1 MNVSVQAGG
10 MLSFIQMNSGLK
22 STQEKVQRQQKCAS
36 QVDFFEKQKDNLKN
50 MECSSLEDIARKLE
64 MFHPYEDQ
72 IAAAKQQYN
81 NSQMMH
87 ILDEAEEI
95 GEKIAEEAEKTAPK
109 TEEERR
115 EDRIEEACGTEE
127 ESKGMLTEIMDEITE
142 VMEEVEEELE
152 EELNQELQ
160 ENQNEEMDKLQE
172 GLENETD
179 AGLQGSLEEELN
191 QGLQAGLE
199 YELNQELQE
208 NQEDRTAASLQGS
221 LNQGL
226 QENQEDRTEESLK
239 DGTAAS
245 LQKGPGKAESGL
257 EERLVKR
264 QDDGQTMSADTSQ
277 HSKETIAEAAEN
289 RIAEE
294 RMKRKAEAAERE
306 AVRHMMFF
314 ETEDLKNY
322 RHIDYRL

>member
-1 MNVSVQAGG
+1 M
-10 MLSFIQMNSGLK
+10 
-22 STQEKVQRQQKCAS
+22 
-36 QVDFFEKQKDNLKN
+36 
-50 MECSSLEDIARKLE
+50 
-64 MFHPYEDQ
+64 
-72 IAAAKQQYN
+72 
-81 NSQMMH
+81 
-87 ILDEAEEI
+87 
-95 GEKIAEEAEKTAPK
+95 
-109 TEEERR
+109 
-115 EDRIEEACGTEE
+115 
-127 ESKGMLTEIMDEITE
+127 
-142 VMEEVEEELE
+142 
-152 EELNQELQ
+152 NQELQ

-191 QGLQAGLE
+191 QGLQEGLE